1 MSNQKSITM
10 NVPDVG
16 GFITYFESH
25 HSVEGFDVTTWAR
38 WGIILLIALLV
49 AFWHQR
55 QNRTFHE
62 YIRNS
67 NKRTP
72 ISDRLSQ
79 LAYNRSFEI
88 LALFVIIILGVVY
101 YDTRVN
107 AAEQQ
112 AELAQQDI
120 LSVQDELAAY
130 EEQMALKDQQL
141 QEAQR
146 LSGMDAGQEQ
156 KLDALKMQFENLF
169 VNYYVLKSCGL
180 STAQDFH
187 IMNSAL
193 MYELNT
199 LNAPAG
205 IRQSIVN
212 AALGTY
218 QELYA
223 ELPCA
228 SDDVGTMQ
236 DSVRNYLR
244 DVVEKLPDQ

>member
-1 MSNQKSITM
+1 MATEKSITLGA
-10 NVPDVG
+10 PDMG

-25 HSVEGFDVTTWAR
+25 HSLDGFGPLTWAR
-38 WGIILLIALLV
+38 WGIIVLVALLV

-67 NKRTP
+67 KKRTP

-79 LAYNRSFEI
+79 LAYNRSFEV
-88 LALFVIIILGVVY
+88 LTLFFLIILGVLY

-112 AELAQQDI
+112 IITARQE
-120 LSVQDELAAY
+120 VLAAQDAQAALGQ
-130 EEQMALKDQQL
+130 QMAETNAALA
-141 QEAQR
+141 EAQR
-146 LSGMDAGQEQ
+146 LNGMDAEQEQ

-169 VNYYVLKSCGL
+169 VSYYVLKSCGL
-180 STAQDFH
+180 ATAQDFH

-193 MYELNT
+193 MYQLNALNT
-199 LNAPAG
+199 PAG

-212 AALGTY
+212 AALGSY
-218 QELYA
+218 QELYS
-223 ELPCA
+223 ELACA
-228 SDDVGTMQ
+228 GDEVGTMQ

-244 DVVEKLPDQ
+244 DVVEKFPDR